1 MLGLVTGKSGLDN
14 EPASKFAA
22 ISRAKIK
29 DGGDIKLAARLL
41 SPHRVSSRGRAPRK
55 IGLPSLFILR
65 SAPCNLFDDYHST
78 ASSPIHGKSISTG
91 EMCNFFININTT
103 LIRESVVECELS
115 VEYE

>member
-1 MLGLVTGKSGLDN
+1 MLGPATGKPGLDN

-65 SAPCNLFDDYHST
+65 PAPCNLFEDYHST
-78 ASSPIHGKSISTG
+78 GSGPIRGGSVSAG
-91 EMCNFFININTT
+91 EMWNFLITVNTA
-103 LIRESVVECELS
+103 LMRETE
-115 VEYE
+115 